1 MSDFVLTVIYI
12 LTGVVGLCV
21 GSFLNVVIYRVPEG
35 MSLAKPDSHCPKCKY
50 KLKWYDNIPILSYII
65 LGGKCRGC
73 GERISF
79 RYTAVE
85 IANTLLWLLSAFL
98 FVEKSIVF
106 AVMAALASSIFIIVF
121 FIDLEH
127 MLVFNRFVL
136 ALALLGFGTMFS
148 DLYTQ
153 WYDHLIGL
161 VVALFLF
168 GGVFVYYILRYTKEA
183 MGGGDIKLAMAAGFF
198 LGWQRFILAIII
210 ASLSASI
217 VLLIVRKKNKHKKD
231 REYPFAPFL
240 VSGFAVAMF
249 VGDIVIP
256 WYMNLL
262 LG

>member
-121 FIDLEH
+121 F
-127 MLVFNRFVL
+127 N
-136 ALALLGFGTMFS
+136 
-148 DLYTQ
+148 
-153 WYDHLIGL
+153 
-161 VVALFLF
+161 
-168 GGVFVYYILRYTKEA
+168 
-183 MGGGDIKLAMAAGFF
+183 
-198 LGWQRFILAIII
+198 
-210 ASLSASI
+210 
-217 VLLIVRKKNKHKKD
+217 
-231 REYPFAPFL
+231 
-240 VSGFAVAMF
+240 
-249 VGDIVIP
+249 
-256 WYMNLL
+256 
-262 LG
+262 